1 MSRLPD
7 ELRGRWNHNTHYFPL
22 ALAATP
28 CRRALD
34 VGCGNGLLLRLL
46 APHCSE
52 VVGIDPWT
60 DPAALADVPNVTVLA
75 ADFLATPLEP
85 HAYDLVCSF
94 AAIHHM
100 DFEAALRKMA
110 ALVAPGGRLV
120 VVGLTKYTPL
130 TWILGGLTVPAHRFM
145 SWRRGYWQHDSPIL
159 EPTMTWREL
168 RTATRRVLPDATVRR
183 RLYWRYSITWTRPT

>member
-22 ALAATP
+22 ALDATP

-34 VGCGNGLLLRLL
+34 VGCGDGLLLRLL
-46 APHCSE
+46 APHCGE

-60 DPAALADVPNVTVLA
+60 DPAALADVPNVTVLP
-75 ADFLATPLEP
+75 ADFIATPLEP

-94 AAIHHM
+94 AAVHHM
-100 DFEAALRKMA
+100 DFEAALRKMS

-120 VVGLTKYTPL
+120 VIGLTAYTPS
-130 TWILGGLTVPAHRFM
+130 TWILGGLTAPVHRFM
-145 SWRRGYWQHDSPIL
+145 TWRRGYWPHASPIL
-159 EPTMTWREL
+159 EPTMTWREV
-168 RTATRRVLPDATVRR
+168 RATARLVLPDAVLRR
-183 RLYWRYSITWTRPT
+183 RLYWRYSITWTRPA